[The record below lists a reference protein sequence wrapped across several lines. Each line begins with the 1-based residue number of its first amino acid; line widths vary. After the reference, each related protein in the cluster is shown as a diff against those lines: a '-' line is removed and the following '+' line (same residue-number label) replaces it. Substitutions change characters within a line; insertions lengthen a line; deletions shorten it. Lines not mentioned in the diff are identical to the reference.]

1 MSEEKTEDGNNI
13 SDVKEQDDAAPDSE
27 SVDAEPDDGG
37 TTEIEALSPAKS
49 GPGRMTTMLALLAFI
64 ISVAAAGSIVYE
76 RLKPAEPNEMAEQV
90 KQAEAAVNSLS
101 SSLNATRDTLEQLQG
116 RLSGLS
122 DADAATRSSVDELEN
137 QFRNRLRQ
145 IESLPARINNLENS
159 VASIQ
164 GISSG
169 VRDTW
174 LLAEAEY
181 YMQIANAQLQLAGNP
196 QLAVLALRLA
206 DERVEQLA
214 DPALI
219 EVRRALSDELQW
231 LEVMGRPDIEGITLT
246 LASLAS
252 VVESLPLREQLPMTS
267 EVAEAPVEELS
278 GWDRAVAAL
287 QRTMSSVVSVR
298 RTDEKLQ
305 PLVAPEA
312 QYFLRA
318 NLALQLQAARLA
330 LLRNEQTIY
339 QQSLD
344 DAASW
349 INEYYDTDSA
359 PVTSALQT
367 MAEIRERSFA
377 VEAPDISG
385 SLRLL
390 RQLSSLST
398 ESTAEPAQ

>member
-1 MSEEKTEDGNNI
+1 MNEQHTKDDNNV
-13 SDVKEQDDAAPDSE
+13 SDEQERDDAAPDTE
-27 SVDAEPDDGG
+27 SADAASDDGG
-37 TTEIEALSPAKS
+37 TAEFETLSPAKTR
-49 GPGRMTTMLALLAFI
+49 PGRMTTMLALLAFI
-64 ISVAAAGSIVYE
+64 ISVAAGGTIVYE

-122 DADAATRSSVDELEN
+122 DADAATRSTVDALEN

-196 QLAVLALRLA
+196 PLAVLALRLA

-214 DPALI
+214 DPAFI
-219 EVRRALSDELQW
+219 EVRRALSDELQS
-231 LEVMGRPDIEGITLT
+231 LEIMGRPDIEGITLT

-252 VVESLPLREQLPMTS
+252 VVDSLPLREQLPMTG
-267 EVAEAPVEELS
+267 EVAEVPIEDLS

-287 QRTMSSVVSVR
+287 QRTMGNVVSVR

-305 PLVAPEA
+305 PLVAPQA

-330 LLRNEQTIY
+330 LLRGEQSIY

-349 INEYYDTDSA
+349 IREYYDTTSA

-367 MAEIRERSFA
+367 MAEIRERTFA

-390 RQLSSLST
+390 RQLSSLSA
-398 ESTAEPAQ
+398 ESAVEPAQ